1 MFAFE
6 EPSIKL
12 YKIVAQNSKLW
23 IMHDYA
29 TFFRDVKWYAGTVSA
44 RVGFTADLAAVT
56 VLLTRLTLQ
65 GVTWEYAGNSSAID
79 PKRETPE
86 RRDTGY

>member
-1 MFAFE
+1 MIMLPFFE
-6 EPSIKL
+6 TSNDML
-12 YKIVAQNSKLW
+12 A
-23 IMHDYA
+23 
-29 TFFRDVKWYAGTVSA
+29 VSA

>member
-1 MFAFE
+1 MD
-6 EPSIKL
+6 
-12 YKIVAQNSKLW
+12 V
-23 IMHDYA
+23 A
-29 TFFRDVKWYAGTVSA
+29 TFFQDVKWYAGTVSA
-44 RVGFTADLAAVT
+44 RVVFTADLAAVT
-56 VLLTRLTLQ
+56 VLTRLTLQ